1 MKFNKISLFALLIVF
16 SSHSFAKNTDDW
28 VYKSITG
35 DLKPSAGCKGKE
47 YSMKKVQPGSYR
59 FKNDARFLCNNIGFG
74 WSFVEVENEGK
85 MVCDACEG
93 EYEGEEKYRCSMR
106 NVTLKCRQVERGW

>member
-1 MKFNKISLFALLIVF
+1 MKFNIISLFALLLVF
-16 SSHSFAKNTDDW
+16 SSHSFAQNTDDW
-28 VYKSITG
+28 VYKSISG

-47 YSMKKVQPGSYR
+47 YSTKKVLPGSYR

-74 WSFVEVENEGK
+74 WSFVEVEDEGTL
-85 MVCDACEG
+85 VCDACEG
-93 EYEGEEKYRCSMR
+93 EYEGEEKYRCYMS